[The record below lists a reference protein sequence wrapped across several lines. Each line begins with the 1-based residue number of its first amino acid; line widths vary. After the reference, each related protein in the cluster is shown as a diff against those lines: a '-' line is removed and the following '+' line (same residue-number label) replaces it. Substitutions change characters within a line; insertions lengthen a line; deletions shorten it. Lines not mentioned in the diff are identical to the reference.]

1 MKRTLLLNAAMV
13 KNGLLLL
20 CLLLGNLLAFAGS
33 GNIDAAGR
41 MNFSINYRFPPTP
54 AEIAL
59 LRAQLVVANDNI
71 CNATEGQI
79 RFGNVRIT
87 AGAENEAEAD
97 VWILVE
103 TGRSG
108 VGIWGD
114 GSGFG
119 RLGAHINLFRNDIDG
134 GILAHELAHLAFGMF
149 DEYDEQRR
157 WGGRCGIGQCI
168 DPGNIRENNNCLMQT
183 GIFQTEFC
191 TNANHDVLQGNI
203 ACTTPTVNMD
213 MAAILDRAAA
223 VMAFDPTSLITA
235 TATSN
240 LVEAVEVF
248 DNRGDINDNATER
261 ILNLY
266 FNRTA
271 ANTWSMRVGID
282 NKNFIG
288 GTAGTLRILATFT
301 LNFNL
306 AGELTA
312 IAPSPASISLT
323 NLTLGSPNQ
332 TIALNLGTIGTTN
345 GLRED
350 NSSLFI
356 SIFSAGFPLCWNC
369 ASSWNTSTNRFETS
383 QQTALQNKS
392 CWQTL
397 IDNYR
402 ARVTT
407 LSAPAGLPSPVLPG
421 SCGGINIIEEVTGA
435 DQVMLFIDRSGSMA
449 AKVDAADPN
458 SPTRMDFAKAAARA
472 FVDLRADA
480 TGTSMVGLVS
490 FEETPTLD
498 RNIINLTSGPDA
510 DNFKN
515 TTIDGLVPGGW
526 TGIGTAITSSFF
538 TFDAVRAAGR
548 GRTAFLLSDG
558 ENNRGV
564 DPVTAA
570 NQLRARGVR
579 IFTIPVGSAADRS
592 LLADIAGT
600 SGGTMLDAPRGD
612 ELPAIYMELAAL
624 SKGEGL
630 VLPRTPSAVG
640 GSKIRR
646 SDFAAAVIT
655 DTARQGALP
664 QVDSFA
670 FNVEVGAGKMNIFLS
685 TRNTTVANWRPLV
698 QVTAPDGTVYTNN
711 SQGMVIVDPYYII
724 IKIPTPVPGKWVMKI
739 AAGNRFDQFSFV
751 AAHVENAK
759 PDLYIDA
766 LPKVAKLT
774 DIVKISAAAS
784 YVADLDETVQY
795 RGEVKRPDRSIV
807 PITVRY
813 DPAGRK
819 HYADFNSYNGR
830 GIYEVK
836 IFAASFVKTKI
847 MPGESIFGGPEV
859 PAITLQPFERFT
871 TTSFFLDA
879 PQIPNC
885 TSLDCDNDGI
895 PNDVEGT
902 GDIDGDKIPN
912 YLDDDTDGDDIP
924 DSVEGT
930 GDIDGDRIPNY
941 KDLDSDND
949 GIVDGDD
956 PDNKVGGNPTKTN
969 SKNRLWYSAHI
980 GSTHPLGKLDSVS
993 DANIYAAFDLTYRL
1007 RDNLNLKLQ
1016 AGVMQLTS
1024 EISAARPHPR
1034 WYHLSANAEFLLPR
1048 PGYDWKPYVTAG
1060 PGIYRA
1066 KNGTTDAGFNIG
1078 IGFRNQAAGNT
1089 RFNIGA
1095 DYHSIGNKNT
1105 AQLLTLHVGWL
1116 FR

>member
-1 MKRTLLLNAAMV
+1 MKKTLLRNAAV
-13 KNGLLLL
+13 KYFALPFFCLL
-20 CLLLGNLLAFAGS
+20 CSLFAFAGS
-33 GNIDAAGR
+33 GTIDAAGR
-41 MNFSINYRFPPTP
+41 MNFSVNYRFPPTP

-59 LRAQLVVANDNI
+59 LRAQLAVANDNI

-108 VGIWGD
+108 VGVWSD

-119 RLGAHINLFRNDIDG
+119 RLGAHIALFRNQVDG
-134 GILAHELAHLAFGMF
+134 GILAHELAHLAFGMY

-157 WGGRCGIGQCI
+157 WGGRCGIGRCI
-168 DPGNIRENNNCLMQT
+168 DVAALTVRNNCLMQQET
-183 GIFQTEFC
+183 FQTELC
-191 TNANHDVLQGNI
+191 TNASHDLLRGNT
-203 ACTTPTVNMD
+203 ACTTPTANMAL
-213 MAAILDRAAA
+213 AAMLDRAAP
-223 VMAFDPTSLITA
+223 VMVFDATSFTTA

-240 LVEAVEVF
+240 LVEGVEIF
-248 DNRGDINDNATER
+248 DNRGNIDDNSTER
-261 ILNLY
+261 VLNLY

-271 ANTWSMRVGID
+271 ANTWSMRVGMD
-282 NKNFIG
+282 NRNFIG
-288 GTAGTLRILATFT
+288 GTAGSLRILATFT
-301 LNFNL
+301 LSFNP
-306 AGELTA
+306 AGALTA
-312 IAPSPASISLT
+312 IAPSPANIVLT

-332 TIALNLGTIGTTN
+332 TITLNLGTIGTTD
-345 GLRED
+345 GISEAGA
-350 NSSLFI
+350 SSFT
-356 SIFSAGFPLCWNC
+356 SIFSGGFPLCGNC
-369 ASSWNTSTNRFETS
+369 QSSWNNTTNRFELT
-383 QQTALQNKS
+383 QQTEGQNRS
-392 CWQTL
+392 CWQT
-397 IDNYR
+397 IMDNYR
-402 ARVTT
+402 TRVTGLT
-407 LSAPAGLPSPVLPG
+407 MPVGLPNPALPG
-421 SCGGINIIEEVTGA
+421 SCGGMNIIEEVTGS
-435 DQVMLFIDRSGSMA
+435 DQVMLFIDRSGSMS

-498 RNIINLTSGPDA
+498 RNITNLTSGADA
-510 DNFKN
+510 DNFK
-515 TTIDGLVPGGW
+515 TATINGLAPGGW

-570 NQLRARGVR
+570 DQLRARGVR
-579 IFTIPVGSAADRS
+579 IFTIPVGNAADRN

-640 GSKIRR
+640 GNKQKRG
-646 SDFAAAVIT
+646 DFAAAVIT
-655 DTARQGALP
+655 DAAGQGTLP

-670 FNVEVGAGKMNIFLS
+670 FNVEVGAGKMNVFLS

-698 QVTAPDGTVYTNN
+698 QVTAPDGTIYTNN
-711 SQGMVIVDPYYII
+711 SAGIVIVDPYYII
-724 IKIPTPVPGKWVMKI
+724 LKIAAPVPGKWVMKI
-739 AAGNRFDQFSFV
+739 AAGNQFDQFSFV

-766 LPKVAKLT
+766 LPGVAKPT
-774 DIVKISAAAS
+774 DVVKISATAS
-784 YVADLDETVQY
+784 YIADLDETVQY
-795 RGEVKRPDRSIV
+795 SGEVRRPDRSVV

-813 DPAGRK
+813 DAAGRK
-819 HYADFNSYNGR
+819 HYADFNNYNGR

-836 IFAASFVKTKI
+836 IFAKSFINTKI

-879 PQIPNC
+879 PQKPNC

-895 PNDVEGT
+895 PNDVEGS
-902 GDIDGDKIPN
+902 DDPDGDGVPS
-912 YLDDDTDGDDIP
+912 YLDDDADGDDIP
-924 DSVEGT
+924 DSAEGT
-930 GDIDGDRIPNY
+930 GDMDGDRIPNY
-941 KDLDSDND
+941 KDRDSDGD

-956 PDNKVGGNPTKTN
+956 PDNKVGGNPSKTN
-969 SKNRLWYSAHI
+969 SKKRLWYSVHI

-993 DANIYAAFDLTYRL
+993 DASIYAALDLTYML
-1007 RDNLNLKLQ
+1007 KDNLNLKLQ
-1016 AGVMQLTS
+1016 AGIMQLSS
-1024 EISAARPHPR
+1024 ETSAATPHPR

-1048 PGYDWKPYVTAG
+1048 PGYDWKPYIAAG
-1060 PGIYRA
+1060 PGYYKA
-1066 KNGTTDAGFNIG
+1066 KNGSGDFGFNIG
-1078 IGFRNQAAGNT
+1078 VGFRNFSGSNT
-1089 RFNIGA
+1089 RFTLGA
-1095 DYHSIGNKNT
+1095 DYHRIGTKAA